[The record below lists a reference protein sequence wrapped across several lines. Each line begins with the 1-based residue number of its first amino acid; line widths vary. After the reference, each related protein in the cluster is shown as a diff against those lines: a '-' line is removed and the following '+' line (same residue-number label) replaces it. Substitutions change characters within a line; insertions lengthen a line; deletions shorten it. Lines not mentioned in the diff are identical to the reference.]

1 LAPALVTV
9 TRMPIVLATAVLAA
23 AAAGGFAQRI
33 SGLGFSLIAA
43 PSLALAA
50 GPHDGVAL
58 TNLLAIVV
66 ALAVF
71 AASAK
76 HLDTAKATVL
86 VPAGL
91 IGVAPGTIA
100 FWLLPAG
107 PLQITV
113 GAVTGLGLAA
123 LAIARPVPATP
134 RPLTTAAAGF
144 ASGITT
150 AVAGAGGPALTI
162 YAVATG
168 WPQPQFAATGQVS
181 YATQA
186 AAALA
191 IKGLP
196 PIPATLI
203 GAAIAAAL
211 GGVGTAHLLAHRINA
226 GHARRAAIG
235 IATLAAALTM
245 IHGILS

>member
-1 LAPALVTV
+1 MRVTV
-9 TRMPIVLATAVLAA
+9 TLMPTALAA
-23 AAAGGFAQRI
+23 AVITAAVAGGFAQRI
-33 SGLGFSLIAA
+33 SGLGFALIAA
-43 PSLALAA
+43 PSLALAV
-50 GPHDGVAL
+50 GPREGVAL
-58 TNLLAIVV
+58 ANLLAMVV
-66 ALAVF
+66 ALTVF
-71 AASAK
+71 ATSARNF
-76 HLDTAKATVL
+76 DTAKARVL

-91 IGVAPGTIA
+91 VGVVPGTIA

-123 LAIARPVPATP
+123 VAVARRLRAAP
-134 RPLTTAAAGF
+134 RPITTAAAGF

-162 YAVATG
+162 YAVATD
-168 WPQPQFAATGQVS
+168 WSQPQFAATAQVS

-191 IKGLP
+191 IKGIP
-196 PIPATLI
+196 PIPGAWL

-211 GGVGTAHLLAHRINA
+211 GGVTAAHLLAHRINA
-226 GHARRAAIG
+226 VHARRAAIS
-235 IATLAAALTM
+235 IAALATALTV
-245 IHGILS
+245 IHGILA

>member
-1 LAPALVTV
+1 LITV
-9 TRMPIVLATAVLAA
+9 ARMPIVLAAAVITA
-23 AAAGGFAQRI
+23 AAAGGFAQRL

-43 PSLALAA
+43 PSLTLAA
-50 GPHDGVAL
+50 GPREAVAL
-58 TNLLAIVV
+58 TNLLAMVV

-71 AASAK
+71 ATSGRAF
-76 HLDTAKATVL
+76 DTTKATVL
-86 VPAGL
+86 IPAGL

-107 PLQITV
+107 PLEITV

-123 LAIARPVPATP
+123 VAIARNLRAAP
-134 RPLTTAAAGF
+134 RPITTAAAGL
-144 ASGITT
+144 ASGFTT

-168 WPQPQFAATGQVS
+168 WPQSPFAATSQIS

-191 IKGLP
+191 IKGIP
-196 PIPATLI
+196 PIPVTWL

-211 GGVGTAHLLAHRINA
+211 GGVAAAHLLAHSINA
-226 GHARRAAIG
+226 VRARRAAMI
-235 IATLAAALTM
+235 IAALATSLIV